1 MKLKWTFLLLG
12 LLLLVSSSAAHAHSN
27 NSEGFST
34 IDVQDQTIHYRL
46 QLDMVELSHAAGFKV
61 DERQTDNVEA
71 LQQALTV
78 NKELLQEYL
87 NTHIHIYADSIPV
100 EGTINEALIAQVK
113 DRPFA
118 DLSLSYSAREKP
130 ENLILEY
137 NAFFDDS
144 DPSHANMAKV
154 NMEENQQEFIFT
166 YEVRELSLGEMSF
179 LTKAKQFLSLGLE
192 HIFTGYDH
200 ILFVISLL
208 IGAMTIR
215 HILSLVTAFTIAHSV
230 TLALATLE
238 IIQLPGKLVESAIA
252 LSIIYVALKNIFQ
265 PDTKHR
271 PWIAFAFGLIHG
283 FGFAGILSELNL
295 GGGHLATSLLFFNLG
310 IELGQILIVSL
321 CFPIILLIKKRLAL
335 KWLLPS
341 VSTAV
346 LLFGFVWFIQRAF

>member
-1 MKLKWTFLLLG
+1 
-12 LLLLVSSSAAHAHSN
+12 
-27 NSEGFST
+27 
-34 IDVQDQTIHYRL
+34 
-46 QLDMVELSHAAGFKV
+46 
-61 DERQTDNVEA
+61 
-71 LQQALTV
+71 
-78 NKELLQEYL
+78 
-87 NTHIHIYADSIPV
+87 
-100 EGTINEALIAQVK
+100 
-113 DRPFA
+113 
-118 DLSLSYSAREKP
+118 
-130 ENLILEY
+130 
-137 NAFFDDS
+137 
-144 DPSHANMAKV
+144 
-154 NMEENQQEFIFT
+154 
-166 YEVRELSLGEMSF
+166 
-179 LTKAKQFLSLGLE
+179 
-192 HIFTGYDH
+192 
-200 ILFVISLL
+200 
-208 IGAMTIR
+208 MTIR

-335 KWLLPS
+335 KWVLPS